1 MIKNFTI
8 EGSKLCLIKPVDKD
22 PVREEKEEIVEKHH
36 FEPGRLLIN
45 NEPADHYQYTLAHCC
60 NPVQGDD
67 IFAYVTAN
75 SGMKIHRINCPNA
88 ENLMVN
94 YGYRI
99 LKAEWT
105 SISGSRYT
113 VDLNITGIDDGPGVI
128 ERLTHNISS
137 ILGVNIKSFS
147 IVGHEGT
154 FEGKVGLIVSNK
166 DQINQIIQSLSQLPG
181 ISNVSRVIH

>member
-1 MIKNFTI
+1 
-8 EGSKLCLIKPVDKD
+8 
-22 PVREEKEEIVEKHH
+22 
-36 FEPGRLLIN
+36 
-45 NEPADHYQYTLAHCC
+45 
-60 NPVQGDD
+60 
-67 IFAYVTAN
+67 
-75 SGMKIHRINCPNA
+75 
-88 ENLMVN
+88 MVN

-105 SISGSRYT
+105 SVSGSRYT

-147 IVGHEGT
+147 IAGHEGT

-166 DQINQIIQSLSQLPG
+166 DQINQIIQSLSRLPG
-181 ISNVSRVIH
+181 ISNDSRVNN